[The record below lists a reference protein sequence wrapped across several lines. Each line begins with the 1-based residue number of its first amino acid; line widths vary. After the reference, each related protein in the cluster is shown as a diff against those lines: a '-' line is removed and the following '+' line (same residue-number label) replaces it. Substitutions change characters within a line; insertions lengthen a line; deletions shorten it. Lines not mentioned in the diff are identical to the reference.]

1 MEGFGSFGGSGS
13 LLLSQ
18 PAPQTTPSLQSGPQP
33 NSAHGLNNFL
43 FQKAQNFIGTVDYIG
58 RQHVYTDQS
67 RGFAVASIT
76 GAIKNQGLEELRI
89 RDFFLMRGN
98 NLPVEKKTQVE
109 NIIANNIRLRDSGKF
124 LKEKSFLFFL

>member
-1 MEGFGSFGGSGS
+1 M
-13 LLLSQ
+13 
-18 PAPQTTPSLQSGPQP
+18 
-33 NSAHGLNNFL
+33 
-43 FQKAQNFIGTVDYIG
+43 IGTIDYIG

-98 NLPVEKKTQVE
+98 TIPAEKKTQVE
-109 NIIANNIRLRDSGKF
+109 NIIANNVRLRDSGKKFFIEEFSSFF
-124 LKEKSFLFFL
+124 LKDTSHPFPTTSLLKILNLLLKVS